1 MSLTFGTGQIIGCAM
16 RQSCGTLTK
25 RARHANYSELAAL
38 SQRCSECQPSQLC
51 DVIHNNVTP
60 ATKNSCS
67 VKRIL
72 FFTTLY
78 SYCKV
83 RYLQIVSP
91 WKVKCRRLNLN
102 ILSQF
107 QIKTAFLFNPS
118 VPIIRFIYSTP
129 IVFPLENRVPPVKIL
144 QLFT

>member
-1 MSLTFGTGQIIGCAM
+1 MSLTFGTGQIMGCAM
-16 RQSCGTLTK
+16 RQSCATLTK
-25 RARHANYSELAAL
+25 RARHANYSEHAAL

-67 VKRIL
+67 VKTIL

-91 WKVKCRRLNLN
+91 WKVQCRRFNLN
-102 ILSQF
+102 IRSQF
-107 QIKTAFLFNPS
+107 QIKTTLLFNPS
-118 VPIIRFIYSTP
+118 VPIIPSYTP
-129 IVFPLENRVPPVKIL
+129 IVFPLELRVPPVN
-144 QLFT
+144 